1 MAMIELHHREIREGK
16 ELNKKR
22 LARDRRN
29 IELVAQYELGDD
41 GYDALLYVTDRENRV
56 VLADVLE
63 SSPAAAAGLQSGDEM
78 IHYDGLRVFRPRD
91 LLRHTAS
98 GQKGE
103 WVDVAVMRDGVV
115 LRYHV
120 QRGALGVRLSTG
132 KRVPYLN

>member
-1 MAMIELHHREIREGK
+1 M
-16 ELNKKR
+16 
-22 LARDRRN
+22 
-29 IELVAQYELGDD
+29 
-41 GYDALLYVTDRENRV
+41 TDRENRV
-56 VLADVLE
+56 VLAEVLE

-120 QRGALGVRLSTG
+120 RRGALGVRLSTE